1 MGAERILCAV
11 DTADLGA
18 ALDLAQALSGR
29 IGGLKIGKELF
40 TAHGPDAVA
49 RIIGSGHKV
58 FLDLKYHDIP
68 ATVAGAVRAA
78 AGLGCFVLT
87 VHASGGPEM
96 LRAAAEAAAAS
107 ANPLLVVGVTVL
119 TSLDAGDLD
128 AIGQSG
134 PVSRQVLRLAGLARS
149 CGLDGVVCS
158 PHEIAELRGAL
169 GDDFKLIVPGVRPVW
184 AGADDQKRVMTPA
197 EAIAAGADY
206 LVIGRPITRAADPA
220 DAARRIADEI
230 TMETGR

>member
-1 MGAERILCAV
+1 MSAERILCAI
-11 DTADLGA
+11 DTADLGV
-18 ALDLAQALSGR
+18 ALDLAQALAGR
-29 IGGLKIGKELF
+29 IGGLKVGKELF
-40 TAHGPDAVA
+40 TAHGPEAVA
-49 RIIGSGHKV
+49 RIIGAGHKV

-96 LRAAAEAAAAS
+96 LRASAEAAAGS
-107 ANPLLVVGVTVL
+107 ANPPLVVGVTVL
-119 TSLDAGDLD
+119 TSLDAGDLG
-128 AIGQSG
+128 AVGQSG
-134 PVSRQVLRLAGLARS
+134 LASQQVLRLAGLARS
-149 CGLDGVVCS
+149 CGLGGVVCS
-158 PHEIAELRGAL
+158 PHELVELRGEL

-197 EAIAAGADY
+197 EAVAAGADY